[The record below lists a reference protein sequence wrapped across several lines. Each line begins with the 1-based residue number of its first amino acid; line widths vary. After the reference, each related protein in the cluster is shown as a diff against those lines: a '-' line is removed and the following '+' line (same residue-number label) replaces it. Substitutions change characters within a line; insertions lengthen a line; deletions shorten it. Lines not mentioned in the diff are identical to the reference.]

1 MSQKVVEFTALTKED
16 EYEWTLGEDL
26 AEMAKEELREDESV
40 RNQSLEQMRDWI
52 RKNPRISS
60 CRLDARFLLRF
71 LRFKKFSVPM
81 AQEAL
86 ERYIL
91 LRNVY
96 ATAFENLDA
105 LDPVVNALISNGYAF
120 ASHKRDKKGRRVIFY
135 FPGKF
140 DPYKYTNT
148 DMCRVHGVIYET
160 LMEDEENQIRGYVH
174 FADGKGVG
182 FPHMTLFT
190 PREAVR
196 IVKNGERTLPM
207 RHKEVHGLHAHP
219 SIKFAVDFGMAL
231 ISEKIR
237 HRVKIYTSMEEAKG
251 CIDPELLPKEYGG
264 VMPMDE
270 MIALWK
276 KELLEMRSTILSN
289 DKMKV
294 RQELFSERAREGAV
308 SALKA
313 GGLEASCALGSDS
326 TFGITGSFR
335 KLEVD

>member
-1 MSQKVVEFTALTKED
+1 MSKDTDFTAITEED
-16 EYEWTLGEDL
+16 EYEWKLSDDL
-26 AEMAKEELREDESV
+26 ARMAKEELREDASV
-40 RNQSLEQMRDWI
+40 RNQSLEQMRNWI
-52 RKNPRISS
+52 RKNPRIAS
-60 CRLDARFLLRF
+60 CRMDARFLLRF

-96 ATAFENLDA
+96 GTAFEKLDA
-105 LDPVVNALISNGYAF
+105 LDPVVNDLITNGYAF
-120 ASHKRDKKGRRVIFY
+120 AAPKRDEKGRRVIY
-135 FPGKF
+135 YLPGKF
-140 DPYKYTNT
+140 DPYKYTNA
-148 DMCRVHGVIYET
+148 DMCRVHGVVYET

-174 FADGKGVG
+174 FADGRGVG

-219 SIKFAVDFGMAL
+219 SIKFALDFGLAL

-237 HRVKIYTSMEEAKG
+237 QRVKIYTSMEEAKG
-251 CIDPELLPKEYGG
+251 CVDPELLPKEYGG

-276 KELLEMRSTILSN
+276 KEMLEVRETLLSH

-313 GGLEASCALGSDS
+313 GGLEASCALGSDA